1 MDMSSRSNPEQTGMG
16 NVQERIKK
24 LTEQLVRYNKNYYE
38 EDAPVISD
46 REYDEMLKELKR
58 LEDSYPALKMKN
70 SPTEHVGG
78 KVSGKFEKVNH
89 RVPVISLDN
98 SYDQNELL
106 SFDNRVKK
114 RAVSSG
120 DMKYVLEPKIDGL
133 SVVLQYNEGIL
144 VRGATRGDGI
154 TGEDITDNLRT
165 IKSIPETIEF
175 KGELD
180 VRGEVY
186 IGKKDFLKLN
196 RRQEIEGGQI
206 FANPRNAAAGSL
218 RQIDAS
224 LVRERP
230 LSIFIFNLQYIS
242 GMSFSYHHE
251 TLEFLG
257 NQGFTCADSRECR
270 NMDEVMK
277 LCTYWEEERKNL
289 DYDIDGLVVKVDS
302 LELRERLGLKE
313 KSPRWAI
320 AYKFKAEEQETE
332 VLDIEVQV
340 GRTGAVTPRARFKP
354 VKIAGSTVSFATLH
368 NQDYVKEKDIR
379 VGDTV
384 LVHKAGE
391 VIPEVVRVLKDRRK
405 HELPMFEMP
414 EVCPSCETQLV
425 RLEGEAVLRCPNHE
439 ECPAQNLRG
448 LIHFVS
454 KGAMDIDGLGESL
467 VEKFSDLGMIS
478 YPSDIYQLGEEEISV
493 LEGMGEKSAK
503 SLTDAIEKSK
513 SRGLDRVIFSLGIPL
528 VGAKAAKLLAD
539 KFGSMSSLEKA
550 EFGDIADIYGIG
562 NKIAE
567 KVTAFFKSE
576 NNLREIARLEAAG
589 VKMNYEKKT
598 SGLGEMIFAGK
609 TFVLTGTL
617 EKYTRDK
624 ASEIIEENGGKTSS
638 SVSRK
643 TDYVLAGKEAGSKLK
658 KAESLGV
665 VIISESEFEDMLN
678 G

>member
-46 REYDEMLKELKR
+46 REYDEMLKELKS

-114 RAVSSG
+114 RAASSG

-133 SVVLQYNEGIL
+133 SVVLQYNDGIL

-503 SLTDAIEKSK
+503 SLTDAIEESK

-665 VIISESEFEDMLN
+665 VIILESEFEDMLN

>member
-114 RAVSSG
+114 RAASSG

-133 SVVLQYNEGIL
+133 SVVLQYNDGIL

-503 SLTDAIEKSK
+503 SLTDAIEESK

-598 SGLGEMIFAGK
+598 SGLGEMIFSGK

>member
-114 RAVSSG
+114 RAASSG

-133 SVVLQYNEGIL
+133 SVVLQYNDGIL

-391 VIPEVVRVLKDRRK
+391 VIPEVVKVLKDRRK

-503 SLTDAIEKSK
+503 SLTDAIEESK

-665 VIISESEFEDMLN
+665 VVISESEFEDMLN